1 MTYIENVFICISVP
15 LLLSLLLV
23 KGTQRR
29 FTLLLCIGMGI
40 CMVSAYVNSF
50 FIDLIDGN
58 LLISP
63 RKCL

>member
-1 MTYIENVFICISVP
+1 MSDNGTSRSAP
-15 LLLSLLLV
+15 RRGALLWLV
-23 KGTQRR
+23 GGDRAYEGYKERG
-29 FTLLLCIGMGI
+29 
-40 CMVSAYVNSF
+40 SAGASF